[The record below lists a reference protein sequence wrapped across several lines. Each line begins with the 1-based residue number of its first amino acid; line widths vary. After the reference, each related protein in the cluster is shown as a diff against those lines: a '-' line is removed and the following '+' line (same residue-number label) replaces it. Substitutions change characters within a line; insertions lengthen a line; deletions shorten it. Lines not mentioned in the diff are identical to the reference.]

1 MKGKKHGL
9 LCLELGGDPMA
20 KILNDLVKN
29 WSTVV
34 LFVAGLVLVAIA
46 AFLFNQ
52 VLGFLIS
59 GLELMLMAYILD
71 KEGGES

>member
-1 MKGKKHGL
+1 
-9 LCLELGGDPMA
+9 MA

-52 VLGFLIS
+52 ILGFLIA

>member
-1 MKGKKHGL
+1 
-9 LCLELGGDPMA
+9 MA
-20 KILNDLVKN
+20 KVLNDLVKN

-34 LFVAGLVLVAIA
+34 LFIAGLVMVAVA
-46 AFLFNQ
+46 AFLFSQ
-52 VLGFLIS
+52 ILGFLIA

>member
-1 MKGKKHGL
+1 
-9 LCLELGGDPMA
+9 MA
-20 KILNDLVKN
+20 KALNDLIKN

-34 LFVAGLVLVAIA
+34 FFVAGLVLVAIA
-46 AFLFNQ
+46 AFLFNLI
-52 VLGFLIS
+52 LGFLIA

>member
-1 MKGKKHGL
+1 
-9 LCLELGGDPMA
+9 MA
-20 KILNDLVKN
+20 KILSELVKN
-29 WSTVV
+29 WATVI

-52 VLGFLIS
+52 ILGFLIA

>member
-1 MKGKKHGL
+1 
-9 LCLELGGDPMA
+9 MA

-52 VLGFLIS
+52 VLGFLIA

>member
-1 MKGKKHGL
+1 
-9 LCLELGGDPMA
+9 MA

-29 WSTVV
+29 WSTVI
-34 LFVAGLVLVAIA
+34 LFITGLVLVAIA

-52 VLGFLIS
+52 VLGFLIA

>member
-1 MKGKKHGL
+1 
-9 LCLELGGDPMA
+9 MA
-20 KILNDLVKN
+20 KILSDLVKN

-52 VLGFLIS
+52 VLGFLIA